1 MKGRV
6 NGKERGRGMKATI
19 GKLARFALL
28 AAGLAPLGAC
38 ALADVAS
45 GPAPSLYVLTA
56 PAAELPATA
65 QVTQAQLVV
74 EEFSAPAAIDT
85 TRIVFQP
92 SPNEIKYYAGARW
105 SDRAPSMIAS
115 LLVET
120 LTDTGRFPA
129 VIGPGNRVRADLAL
143 VGDIRTFAAYKPE
156 GAGFGE
162 GAANVRVALFV
173 RLVNV
178 RDRSIVAS
186 REFSTEA
193 PSAGIGMEGIVGAYD
208 AALDTVLSEIA
219 VWAFEQSLT
228 ALPQSSTPAS

>member
-1 MKGRV
+1 
-6 NGKERGRGMKATI
+6 MKATI

-28 AAGLAPLGAC
+28 SAAFAPLGAC

-56 PAAELPATA
+56 PAVELPATA
-65 QVTQAQLVV
+65 RATQAQLVV

-85 TRIVFQP
+85 GRIVFQP

-156 GAGFGE
+156 SAGFGE
-162 GAANVRVALFV
+162 GVAKVRVVLFV

-178 RDRSIVAS
+178 RDRSIVAA
-186 REFSTEA
+186 REFSAEA
-193 PSAGIGMEGIVGAYD
+193 QSTGIGMEGIVGGYD

-219 VWAFEQSLT
+219 VWTFEQSLT
-228 ALPQSSTPAS
+228 ALPREAAPSS